1 MMVMDNN
8 NNNNKSSKTISRAS
22 SSLQGVFLQALGL
35 IFLVANVSYYVQYP
49 GLLSSSAGIEPV
61 DRVLPKLFP
70 SLQKLLLVWQIDE
83 DTFVDSLVLF
93 SIFLSS
99 LVVAW

>member
-1 MMVMDNN
+1 MTVLD
-8 NNNNKSSKTISRAS
+8 NNNKSSKIRAS
-22 SSLQGVFLQALGL
+22 SSLQDVFLQALGL
-35 IFLVANVSYYVQYP
+35 IFLVANISYYVQYP

-83 DTFVDSLVLF
+83 DSFVDTLVLF
-93 SIFLSS
+93 NIFVSS